1 MRFICEYSEDR
12 NKKNIVKIVKTVNI
26 VKTMNLVQM
35 VKIVKTVNIVKV
47 VNIVKIGLPRTS
59 IFMTQHSE
67 DDRIKRVYS
76 EKCYDKFCFFQE
88 Y

>member
-35 VKIVKTVNIVKV
+35 VKIVKTVNIVK
-47 VNIVKIGLPRTS
+47 IGLPRTS